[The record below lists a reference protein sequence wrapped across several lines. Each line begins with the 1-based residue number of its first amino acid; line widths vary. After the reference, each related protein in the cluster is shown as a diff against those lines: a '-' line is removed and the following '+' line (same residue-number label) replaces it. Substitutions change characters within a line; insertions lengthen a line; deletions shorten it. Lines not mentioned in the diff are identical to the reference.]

1 MKIENP
7 RVFFKKKIHVVSTD
21 GKEYTGVVD
30 TYAYAKDND
39 GVAGFAL
46 ADIGL
51 WIDEDEIKSI
61 EIID

>member
-7 RVFFKKKIHVVSTD
+7 RLFFKKKVRIVSND
-21 GKEYTGVVD
+21 EKEHTGVVSS
-30 TYAYAKDND
+30 YSYAKDND
-39 GVAGFAL
+39 GKAGFAL
-46 ADIGL
+46 SDIGL